1 VALKLGSLAFRLAHG
16 LKVRPWAES
25 FFLACDCVKCLVLK
39 GFASCQYYSVNLFLS
54 YWHFLLAIFSPCFT
68 LLSLPVNKA
77 RQQQPNQRYEMK
89 TKLDLPREIEI
100 PTADLWLST
109 GAITITETG
118 EENTYYVNEFG
129 HKFFCKNYPSHDCQA
144 QIYI

>member
-1 VALKLGSLAFRLAHG
+1 
-16 LKVRPWAES
+16 
-25 FFLACDCVKCLVLK
+25 
-39 GFASCQYYSVNLFLS
+39 
-54 YWHFLLAIFSPCFT
+54 
-68 LLSLPVNKA
+68 
-77 RQQQPNQRYEMK
+77 MK

-118 EENTYYVNEFG
+118 EENTYYVNDFG
-129 HKFFCKNYPSHDCQA
+129 HLFFCKNYPSRDCQA